1 MVGMPAADL
10 QVSPELVTLLL
21 REQRPELADL
31 PVVRL
36 SEGWDNFMFRLGRER
51 VVRMPRRAQA
61 ADLVLFEQRWLPLLA
76 PRLCIDVPAPLHVGV
91 PGCGYPWHWSVVPW
105 FEGVCLDEV
114 AEPCSV
120 AEAQRFAMF
129 LRQLHQPA
137 PADAPHNPARGVALA
152 TRASAVGERMMR
164 VRALSPLI
172 TPALER
178 IWEAGLAAPLSAA
191 RCWLHADLHALNVLG
206 HQGRIRAVIDWGDL
220 TAGDPASDLAST
232 WLLFEDAAAREAL
245 LEAYAP
251 EDTLLARARGWAVAL
266 GATLLDSG
274 LANSP
279 RHAAI
284 GAATLR
290 RLGSDV

>member
-1 MVGMPAADL
+1 MTGMPSADL

-21 REQRPELADL
+21 CEQRPELAEL
-31 PVVRL
+31 PVVKL
-36 SEGWDNFMFRLGRER
+36 AEGWDNFMFRLGREH

-61 ADLVLFEQRWLPLLA
+61 ADLVLCEQRFLPLLA
-76 PRLCIDVPAPLHVGV
+76 PRLCIDIPAPVHVGV

-105 FEGVCLDEV
+105 FEGVCLDE
-114 AEPCSV
+114 ADEARGV
-120 AEAQRFAMF
+120 AEARRFAMF

-137 PADAPHNPARGVALA
+137 PDDAPHNPARGVALS
-152 TRASAVGERMMR
+152 TRASLVTERLTR

-172 TPALER
+172 TKAIER
-178 IWEAGLAAPLSAA
+178 TWEAGLAAPLSAA
-191 RCWLHADLHALNVLG
+191 RCWLHADLHALNVLS

-220 TAGDPASDLAST
+220 TAGDPATDLAST
-232 WLLFEDAAAREAL
+232 WLLFEDADARAAL

-251 EDTLLARARGWAVAL
+251 EATLLARARAWAVAL

-274 LANSP
+274 LVNSP

-290 RLGSDV
+290 RLGCDV